1 MSSKAQVTE
10 AAKLNR
16 ITKKK
21 QNCKEG
27 KIYMQD
33 QLSYPMCQGNC
44 GKLYKIKSDMWLR
57 LVLKWTNFQIQST
70 LVISKSKGPSETL
83 RDIRT
88 STYQIC
94 SIEDKI
100 I

>member
-10 AAKLNR
+10 ASKLNR

-33 QLSYPMCQGNC
+33 QFSYPMCQGNC

-57 LVLKWTNFQIQST
+57 LVLKWTNFQMPFLTTNYIKQLFPCQNKPLLNVMT
-70 LVISKSKGPSETL
+70 TDATK
-83 RDIRT
+83 
-88 STYQIC
+88 
-94 SIEDKI
+94 
-100 I
+100 